1 MEIASRRLEVMALV
15 RMSSEH
21 SGHNN
26 FHHDRIMSYIM
37 YDQQPLRSYDQHI
50 IMHDQQRII
59 A

>member
-37 YDQQPLRSYDQHI
+37 YDQQPLQSYDQ
-50 IMHDQQRII
+50 
-59 A
+59 